1 MVLHPSN
8 RCQLILVEYNPMV
21 WFDHEVPQNRFSGV
35 LVQPFA
41 QYAAV
46 TDAFVPAVLEF
57 FVVSR
62 GGS

>member
-1 MVLHPSN
+1 MVL
-8 RCQLILVEYNPMV
+8 
-21 WFDHEVPQNRFSGV
+21 FDHEVPQNRFSGV

-41 QYAAV
+41 QYAVV

-57 FVVSR
+57 FVVAR